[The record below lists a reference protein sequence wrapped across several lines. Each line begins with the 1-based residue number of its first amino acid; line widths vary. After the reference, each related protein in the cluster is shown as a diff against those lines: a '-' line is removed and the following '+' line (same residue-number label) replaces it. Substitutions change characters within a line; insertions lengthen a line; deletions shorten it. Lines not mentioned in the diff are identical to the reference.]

1 MKKFLSIGA
10 VALAVGGMAYL
21 FPSTL
26 SQAEHSVKRQEVKAG
41 NGIFEVYVLK
51 GNRWEKV
58 GTLSFNQLYS
68 EQKLNIG
75 GLKGNEVRIKLVQ
88 KGGQAAH
95 IDTALLGNTPP
106 IEITGSEDKLSLR
119 KLSKGDF
126 DVLDA
131 TNKSIELVFKNPES
145 STFSLVARVE
155 GERVST
161 VPFMYPLSNIG
172 LSNLQ
177 KGEFYTYTLKQD
189 KNWKLLFKEY
199 SATGTGHPSNYTYAW
214 IKNDDK
220 NLYVRID
227 FTPDNTMDGDKDY
240 AKVYVKTE
248 QGIKEFK
255 VSTVDTKYGRAYFTY
270 TDKAPYQHKL
280 YDFVIPLKELGTKSK
295 ELKLAFAAYGTAA
308 PQTFTVDTTADTVD
322 ADPGDRVCA
331 DSNGKCSLRAAVMEA
346 NALGGGP
353 RTIVLQAGTTYTL
366 MLDTAA
372 GDENNAAE
380 DDLDITA
387 TITIQGNGAT
397 IERNDTYTCIPGTE
411 ICDLANCNLNQSNQP
426 GEFRVFEVRPG
437 GSLTLE
443 NATVQKGCADY
454 NDLGGGGIL
463 NNKGTLTI
471 DGVTISKNRAYR
483 YGGGV
488 QSYQYQ
494 SDGLTTITNSEISL
508 NQVNFNNGSGGGI
521 NFFYA
526 TGAITRSRI
535 LNNQAWLGGGIR
547 VFEGVGV
554 DITDSEIS
562 GNEARG
568 SGGGMEVSGGTVIIT
583 RVTITRS
590 TISGNKASNYGG
602 AIYNHFGMMTLT
614 NTTISGNTGDGAVI
628 NAGKTLN
635 ANFVTITRNST
646 GGIYNDIA
654 YGSTSTINVKNS
666 IIGGNTS
673 YNCRILS
680 GTSFNAYGSNFS
692 TDNTCTGFTQV
703 TSAQLNLQPL
713 DYNEGPTQTHA
724 LGAGSSAIDAVT
736 DCTDLNNEP
745 VDTDQRGVS
754 RPQGARCDAGAFEA
768 NISATQYNLSVSKSG
783 TGTGTVVSSPSGINC
798 GSTCSANFNS
808 GTTVQL
814 TATPDPGST
823 FAGWSGDCSSC
834 GTNTTCTITMN
845 SNKTCTATFNT
856 SGGISG
862 GGGGGCSISYG
873 ANPLNALAWLLVPVL
888 VLARRIRRS

>member
-172 LSNLQ
+172 LFNLQ

-248 QGIKEFK
+248 QGIKDFK

-322 ADPGDRVCA
+322 ANPGDGVCA

-346 NALGGGP
+346 NALGGNP
-353 RTIVLQAGTTYTL
+353 HTIVLQAGQTYTL
-366 MLDTAA
+366 SRDTSA
-372 GDENNAAE
+372 GDDNTAAE
-380 DDLDITA
+380 DDLDIEGA
-387 TITIQGNGAT
+387 VYPVSIIIQGNGAT
-397 IERNDTYTCIPGTE
+397 IQRDPG
-411 ICDLANCNLNQSNQP
+411 LACTINGTNET
-426 GEFRVFEVRPG
+426 GEFRIFEVIG
-437 GSLTLE
+437 ATLQLQSV
-443 NATVQKGCADY
+443 TVKNGCAD
-454 NDLGGGGIL
+454 GSEGGGIW
-463 NNKGTLTI
+463 NRGGTLTI
-471 DGVTISKNRAYR
+471 
-483 YGGGV
+483 
-488 QSYQYQ
+488 
-494 SDGLTTITNSEISL
+494 TN
-508 NQVNFNNGSGGGI
+508 
-521 NFFYA
+521 
-526 TGAITRSRI
+526 
-535 LNNQAWLGGGIR
+535 
-547 VFEGVGV
+547 
-554 DITDSEIS
+554 
-562 GNEARG
+562 
-568 SGGGMEVSGGTVIIT
+568 
-583 RVTITRS
+583 S
-590 TISGNKASNYGG
+590 TISGNSSRNGGGGISNYYGTVTITDSTLSGNTGSGGG
-602 AIYNHFGMMTLT
+602 AISHFYGTMTII
-614 NTTISGNTGDGAVI
+614 NSTISGN
-628 NAGKTLN
+628 
-635 ANFVTITRNST
+635 ST
-646 GGIYNDIA
+646 YGGLGYGGGIVN
-654 YGSTSTINVKNS
+654 
-666 IIGGNTS
+666 
-673 YNCRILS
+673 
-680 GTSFNAYGSNFS
+680 
-692 TDNTCTGFTQV
+692 Q
-703 TSAQLNLQPL
+703 
-713 DYNEGPTQTHA
+713 GP
-724 LGAGSSAIDAVT
+724 D
-736 DCTDLNNEP
+736 
-745 VDTDQRGVS
+745 RK
-754 RPQGARCDAGAFEA
+754 
-768 NISATQYNLSVSKSG
+768 SV
-783 TGTGTVVSSPSGINC
+783 V
-798 GSTCSANFNS
+798 
-808 GTTVQL
+808 
-814 TATPDPGST
+814 
-823 FAGWSGDCSSC
+823 
-834 GTNTTCTITMN
+834 
-845 SNKTCTATFNT
+845 
-856 SGGISG
+856 
-862 GGGGGCSISYG
+862 
-873 ANPLNALAWLLVPVL
+873 
-888 VLARRIRRS
+888 